1 MGLNDVLYDPIRH
14 NNWATKSLI
23 KFCRDQNLTAE
34 QLEITGVGTYGGIL
48 ATLDHIVRCDG
59 GYLRRIADS
68 PLDYVDSEETP
79 DFNTLERWNDE
90 AGALWEEFLRKPID
104 VERVIVVD
112 NNTRATRVGIFI
124 AQAINHAN
132 HHREQ
137 VCAILTGLGIQ
148 PPDIQAWEY
157 AWTHRRIWDLPESD
171 RPTPAN

>member
-1 MGLNDVLYDPIRH
+1 MGLNDLLSDPIRH
-14 NNWATKSLI
+14 NNWATGSLI
-23 KFCRDQNLTAE
+23 DFCREQDLTAE

-59 GYLRRIADS
+59 SYLRRIADR
-68 PLDYVDSEETP
+68 PLDYVDSEPATDLET
-79 DFNTLERWNDE
+79 LARWNAE
-90 AGALWEEFLRKPID
+90 AGTLWEYFLTQPID

-112 NNTRATRVGIFI
+112 NNTRGTRVGIFI

-137 VCAILTGLGIQ
+137 VCAILTGMGIE

-157 AWTHRRIWDLPESD
+157 AWSTNRIWDLEE
-171 RPTPAN
+171 TPA